1 MSNTNHPPQ
10 IVQKMMDNDAF
21 SQWLGI
27 EVEEVTEGYC
37 RLKMT
42 VRPEMLNGFYIL
54 HGGVTF
60 ALADSCFAFASN
72 SRGQLSVS
80 LQASMSFPN
89 PAKAGDIL
97 IAESK
102 ELSLSRS
109 SATYDIEIRNQQTN
123 EIAGLFRGVAHRSS
137 RPAFEN

>member
-1 MSNTNHPPQ
+1 MNPAPGK
-10 IVQKMMDNDAF
+10 IVDGMMENDAF

-27 EVEEVTEGYC
+27 ELLEVREGYC
-37 RLKMT
+37 RLSMT
-42 VRPEMLNGFYIL
+42 VREEMLNGFHIL

-80 LQASMSFPN
+80 LQATIGFPN
-89 PAKAGDIL
+89 PVKAGDVL

-102 ELSLSRS
+102 ELSVSRS
-109 SATYDIEIRNQQTN
+109 SATYDVEIRILQTN
-123 EIAGLFRGVAHRSS
+123 ALAGLFRGIAHRSAKS
-137 RPAFEN
+137 TFEQA

>member
-1 MSNTNHPPQ
+1 MTLKPNQ

-27 EVEEVTEGYC
+27 EVEEIKEGYC
-37 RLKMT
+37 RLTMT
-42 VRPEMLNGFYIL
+42 VRKEMLNGFHIL

-80 LQASMSFPN
+80 LQASISFPN
-89 PAKAGDIL
+89 TSKEGDVL

-109 SATYDIEIRNQQTN
+109 SATFDIEIRNRQSN
-123 EIAGLFRGVAHRSS
+123 EVAGLFRGIAYRSS
-137 RPAFEN
+137 RPPFEEQ

>member
-1 MSNTNHPPQ
+1 
-10 IVQKMMDNDAF
+10 MMDNDAF
-21 SQWLGI
+21 SQWLDI
-27 EVEEVTEGYC
+27 DIEEVREGYC
-37 RLKMT
+37 R
-42 VRPEMLNGFYIL
+42 VRMLVRKEMLNGFSIL

-80 LQASMSFPN
+80 LQATLSFPN
-89 PAKAGDIL
+89 PAKEGDIL

-109 SATYDIEIRNQQTN
+109 SATYDIEVRNQKTN
-123 EIAGLFRGVAHRSS
+123 DLTGLFRGVAHRSS
-137 RPAFEN
+137 RPTFEND